1 MREAPLYKRA
11 QCPIENG
18 SMEAQQI
25 RLNTD
30 KPPPPLST
38 PFPTT
43 AHFIPLP
50 YAHIQHP
57 IVMRLCVDADF
68 DADAARFPV
77 ADRAAANSNRNRI
90 RNRNTNVSQRTRTR
104 RALREIEG

>member
-1 MREAPLYKRA
+1 
-11 QCPIENG
+11 
-18 SMEAQQI
+18 
-25 RLNTD
+25 
-30 KPPPPLST
+30 
-38 PFPTT
+38 
-43 AHFIPLP
+43 
-50 YAHIQHP
+50 
-57 IVMRLCVDADF
+57 MRLCVDADF